1 VSSKK
6 HVRVPNFLTKPPPHV
21 FLGQNGLFGAFRGK
35 TI

>member
-6 HVRVPNFLTKPPPHV
+6 HVCVPNFFTKPPPHI
-21 FLGQNGLFGAFRGK
+21 FMGQNGLFGAFRGK